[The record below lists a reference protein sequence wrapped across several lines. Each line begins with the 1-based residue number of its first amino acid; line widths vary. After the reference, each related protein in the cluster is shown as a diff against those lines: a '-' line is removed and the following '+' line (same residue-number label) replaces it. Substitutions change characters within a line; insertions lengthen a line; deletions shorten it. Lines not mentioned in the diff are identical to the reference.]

1 MSTKDDHRDPLFTRP
16 EYDEMQAK
24 LVGVYG
30 ELEDAA
36 RDAFEATRP
45 LMEEMARRCLT
56 ALPTVSPQERQPLM
70 RAIEWSE
77 SYGLHATQYDLK
89 RVAEALSSMRSRV
102 ATQLGVLEDLG
113 LVAGQAPKLR
123 PAQPP
128 RRHAEEL
135 PRRLFGFTRV
145 LGSMYR
151 SSGPFRKEADHD

>member
-1 MSTKDDHRDPLFTRP
+1 MTLFRPPFTRQ

-24 LVGVYG
+24 LVGAYD
-30 ELEDAA
+30 ELERAA
-36 RDAFEATRP
+36 LAAFETTRP
-45 LMEEMARRCLT
+45 LMEEMAQRCLA
-56 ALPTVSPQERQPLM
+56 ALPTVSPQERRSLM
-70 RAIEWSE
+70 QAIEWSE
-77 SYGLHATQYDLK
+77 SYGFHATQYDLK

-135 PRRLFGFTRV
+135 PRRLFDFTRV
-145 LGSMYR
+145 LDRLMDRG
-151 SSGPFRKEADHD
+151 SGPFRKEADHD